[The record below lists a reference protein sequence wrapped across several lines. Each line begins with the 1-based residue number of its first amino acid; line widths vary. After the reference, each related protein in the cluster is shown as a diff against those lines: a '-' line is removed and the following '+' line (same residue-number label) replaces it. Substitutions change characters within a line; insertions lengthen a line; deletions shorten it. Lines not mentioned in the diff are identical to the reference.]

1 MSGSDVSSA
10 APGGITLIGI
20 DWGSTNL
27 RAYRFDGSGT
37 VVATRES
44 AQGIVNIRGREF
56 ETALLALCAD
66 WIDAAPDTVILMS
79 GMIGSRQGWIEAPYT
94 PCPASSRDVARQLIR
109 IDTSVASAWIVPGIS
124 TVAGNGVYDVM
135 RGEET
140 QIFGAIDSAAGTFA
154 IAPGTHSKWIDIEN
168 GVVRNF
174 RTFMTGELYSLL
186 RSHSLL
192 GRLMIDAPHDADAFS
207 RGVRIGLEGDLTSRL
222 FGVRTEGLFARI
234 APSALASYLSGLL
247 IGAEIHSA
255 TRGPGRW
262 VELRKASTLRIIGT
276 AAISGSYRDAL
287 AQAGMTNVE
296 LVDAHR
302 ATARGLW
309 NIATQSTQLRE
320 LR

>member
-1 MSGSDVSSA
+1 MSGSDVSGSA
-10 APGGITLIGI
+10 LIGI

-27 RAYRFDGSGT
+27 RAYRFDGSGV

-44 AQGIVNIRGREF
+44 AQGIVNIRDRGF
-56 ETALLALCAD
+56 EAALLALCAD
-66 WIDAAPDTVILMS
+66 WIDSTPNTVILMS
-79 GMIGSRQGWIEAPYT
+79 GMIGSRQGWIEAPYA
-94 PCPASSRDVARQLIR
+94 PCPASSGDVARQLTR
-109 IDTSVASAWIVPGIS
+109 IDTSVAPAWIVPGIS
-124 TVAGNGVYDVM
+124 VVAENGVYDVM

-140 QIFGAIDSAAGTFA
+140 QIFGAIDSAASAFV

-168 GVVRNF
+168 RGIRNF

-207 RGVRIGLEGDLTSRL
+207 RGVRIGLEGDLTGHL

-234 APSALASYLSGLL
+234 APAALASYLSGLL

-255 TRGPGRW
+255 TQGPSRW
-262 VELRKASTLRIIGT
+262 VELQKASTLRIIGT
-276 AAISGSYRDAL
+276 AAISGSYRNAL

-296 LVDAHR
+296 LVDAHH

-320 LR
+320 PK

>member
-1 MSGSDVSSA
+1 MSGSESSSVA
-10 APGGITLIGI
+10 LIGI

-27 RAYRFDGSGT
+27 RAYRFDGSGA
-37 VVATRES
+37 VVASRES
-44 AQGIVNIRGREF
+44 AQGIVNIRDRGF
-56 ETALLALCAD
+56 EAALLAICAD
-66 WIDAAPDTVILMS
+66 WIDAAPDTVILLS
-79 GMIGSRQGWIEAPYT
+79 GMIGSRQGWIEAPYA
-94 PCPASSRDVARQLIR
+94 PCPASSRDVARQLAR
-109 IDTSVASAWIVPGIS
+109 IDMSVAHAWIVPGIS
-124 TVAGNGVYDVM
+124 VVAESGVYDVM

-140 QIFGAIDSAAGTFA
+140 QIFGAIDSTAPAFA
-154 IAPGTHSKWIDIEN
+154 IAPGTHSKWIDVEN
-168 GVVRNF
+168 GVIRNF

-192 GRLMIDAPHDADAFS
+192 GRLMIDAAHDADAFS
-207 RGVRIGLEGDLTSRL
+207 RGVRIGLEGDLAGHL

-234 APSALASYLSGLL
+234 APAALASYLSGLL

-255 TRGPGRW
+255 TRGPSRW
-262 VELRKASTLRIIGT
+262 VELQKTSTLRIIGT

-287 AQAGMTNVE
+287 AQAGMKNVE

-320 LR
+320 PT